1 MDLMKIGISLLTKQ
15 FSGSVSDDQ
24 AGSALSELMGDGA
37 GNLDISSL
45 ISQLS
50 SGDGL
55 GNLVSSWLGDGDNEG
70 INPGQ
75 LLEVFGGDKIAA
87 FASSLGV
94 DSDTATT
101 GLSNML
107 PDLIDQGSSGGNLL
121 DSVGGIG
128 GALDMAK
135 KFF

>member
-1 MDLMKIGISLLTKQ
+1 
-15 FSGSVSDDQ
+15 
-24 AGSALSELMGDGA
+24 
-37 GNLDISSL
+37 
-45 ISQLS
+45 
-50 SGDGL
+50 
-55 GNLVSSWLGDGDNEG
+55 
-70 INPGQ
+70 
-75 LLEVFGGDKIAA
+75 GDKIAA